1 MRLITGGLF
10 QGQLEYA
17 LLLAGLDESQVV
29 DGASCD
35 YEDIMDAKLISNFHL
50 LIKRRLEE
58 ELPVAEYVMD
68 FIDKNSRAD
77 VIVDEIGCGVVP
89 ATAFDRLYRET
100 TGRMSCELAKASDEV
115 YRVFCGVATKI
126 KG

>member
-1 MRLITGGLF
+1 MRLITGGMF

-68 FIDKNSRAD
+68 FIM
-77 VIVDEIGCGVVP
+77 
-89 ATAFDRLYRET
+89 L
-100 TGRMSCELAKASDEV
+100 LQ
-115 YRVFCGVATKI
+115 
-126 KG
+126 